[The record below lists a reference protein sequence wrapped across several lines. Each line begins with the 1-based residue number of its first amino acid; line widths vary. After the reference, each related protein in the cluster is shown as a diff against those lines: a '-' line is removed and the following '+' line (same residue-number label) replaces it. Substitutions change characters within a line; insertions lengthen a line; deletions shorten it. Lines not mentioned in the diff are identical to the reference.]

1 MNPTLRKTFKRFWM
15 TAMLMLLFST
25 QLLLGQGRNISG
37 TVVDDQS
44 GEPIVGANI
53 LVKGTITG
61 TVTDIDGKYSLS
73 VPAGSTV
80 IVYSYVGYD
89 TQEITLGASS
99 VIDIRLAAG
108 ELLDE
113 VVVIGYGVAKK
124 EDLTGSVTQVSTKSF
139 NEGPVNTPEQLIV
152 GRVAG
157 VQVTSAGGAPGG
169 GNTIR
174 IRGGSSLTANNDPL
188 VVIDGIPV
196 DAGISGS
203 QNPLNTINP
212 NDIESFTILKD
223 ASATAIYGSRAS
235 NGVIIITTKKG
246 KSGPVQLSYSG
257 DFNIGQTAKR
267 LEPLTSDEFR
277 TLVNEIG
284 NASQIALLGDANT
297 DWQDEIYQ
305 TATGTDHNLS
315 AAGSISD
322 VLPYRVSLGFTNQQG
337 ILKTSNMDRYS
348 GALSLSPKLLDD
360 HLSINL
366 NAKGSIVK
374 NRFADVGTIG
384 SAIVFDPTQP
394 VFTNSDAFGG
404 YFEWVDVDGNV
415 AVNAPRNPL
424 ARLEQREDLS
434 TVNRFI
440 GNAQFDYKFHFLP
453 DLRANLNFGM
463 DKARSDGTVQVPVEA
478 ASEINNGEG
487 GMDNSYFEEKTN
499 RLLDF
504 YLNYG
509 KTVNSIKSKF
519 DVTAGYSYQGFHV
532 ENEFLTRD
540 VSGSRSD
547 TTDYEGEYVL
557 ISFFGRF
564 NYTLND
570 KYLLTVTLRNDG
582 SSRFSEENRWGL
594 FPSVAVAWNVA
605 RENFLANSKVLT
617 DFKLRAG
624 YGVTG
629 QQDIIGF
636 YPYLPRYTSGLSSA
650 QYQFGDQF
658 IFTLRPEGYDANIKW
673 EETTTWNAGLD
684 FGFLDSRIYGS
695 LDFYQRKTKDLLN
708 QISIPAGTNLT
719 NQLVTNIGN
728 MDNRGVEFSINA
740 NAVNK
745 NDWSWD
751 LGFNITGQ
759 HTEITNL
766 TLNDDPTF
774 IGNPTGDI
782 SGGVGNKIQIHSVGY
797 APSSFFVFKQVY
809 DANGKPVEGLYE
821 DLNKDGQ
828 ITELDKYRYNKPA
841 PDVFLGFNTMLRYK
855 NFDLSTVIR
864 GNFNNYVYN
873 NVNSDRGI
881 KFITGATPDYI
892 TNTLSTA
899 LEDGF
904 TSREYFS
911 DHYVENASFM
921 RIDNITLGYAFDKLF
936 TNRFNGRLYA
946 TVQNVGVITNYTGL
960 DPEVQNGIDNNI
972 YPRPR
977 TFLLGLNLNFK

>member
-1 MNPTLRKTFKRFWM
+1 MNPTLRKAFKRFWLV
-15 TAMLMLLFST
+15 AMLFLLAGT
-25 QLLLGQGRNISG
+25 QLVSAQNRKISG
-37 TVVDDQS
+37 TVVDAQNN
-44 GEPIVGANI
+44 EPIVGANI
-53 LVKGTITG
+53 LVKGTLTG
-61 TVTDIDGKYSLS
+61 TVTDFDGKYSLT
-73 VPAGSTV
+73 VPSGSTV
-80 IVYSYVGYD
+80 ILFSFVGYD
-89 TQEITLGASS
+89 SQEITLGASS
-99 VIDIRLAAG
+99 VIDIRLASG
-108 ELLDE
+108 KVLDE

-124 EDLTGSVTQVSTKSF
+124 EDLTGSVTQVTSKSF
-139 NEGPVNTPEQLIV
+139 NEGAVNTPEQLIV

-169 GNTIR
+169 ENKIR

-188 VVIDGIPV
+188 IVIDGIPV
-196 DAGISGS
+196 DAGLSGS

-246 KSGPVQLSYSG
+246 KTGPVQLSYSG
-257 DFNIGQTAKR
+257 DFNIAQSAKR
-267 LEPLTSDEFR
+267 LDPLTADEFR

-284 NASQIALLGDANT
+284 TAQQIALLGDANT
-297 DWQDEIYQ
+297 DWQDAIYQ

-315 AAGSISD
+315 AAGSIGD
-322 VLPYRVSLGFTNQQG
+322 MLPYRVSLGFTNQAG

-348 GALSLSPKLLDD
+348 GALSLSPKLLDE

-366 NAKGSIVK
+366 NAKVSMVK

-384 SAIVFDPTQP
+384 NAIIFDPTKP
-394 VFTNSDAFGG
+394 VTTGSDAFGG
-404 YFEWVDVDGNV
+404 YFEWLNADGEPSV
-415 AVNAPRNPL
+415 LAPKNPL

-453 DLRANLNFGM
+453 ELRANLNVGM
-463 DKARSDGTVQVPVEA
+463 DRGSSDGTVTVPVNA
-478 ASEINNGEG
+478 ASEFYNGEG
-487 GMDNSYFEEKTN
+487 GMDNAYFETKTN

-540 VSGSRSD
+540 VSGSRND
-547 TTDYEGEYVL
+547 TVDYEGEYVL
-557 ISFFGRF
+557 ISFFGRL

-570 KYLLTVTLRNDG
+570 RYLLTVTLRNDG
-582 SSRFSEENRWGL
+582 SSRFSEDNRWGL
-594 FPSVAVAWNVA
+594 FPSVAFAWNVA
-605 RENFLANSKVLT
+605 RESFLADSKVLT
-617 DFKLRAG
+617 DLKLRVG

-629 QQDIIGF
+629 QQDIIGY
-636 YPYLPRYTSGLSSA
+636 YPYLPRYTSGLDNA

-658 IFTLRPEGYDANIKW
+658 INTLRPEGYDANIKW
-673 EETTTWNAGLD
+673 EETTTWNAGID
-684 FGFLDSRIYGS
+684 FGFLNSRIYGT
-695 LDFYQRKTKDLLN
+695 LDLYQRKTKDLLN

-728 MDNRGVEFSINA
+728 MENKGVEFSINA
-740 NAVNK
+740 TAVKK
-745 NDWSWD
+745 NDVTWD

-774 IGNPTGDI
+774 IGNPTGGI
-782 SGGVGNKIQIHSVGY
+782 SGGVGNNIQIHSVGY
-797 APSSFFVFKQVY
+797 APSSFFVYKQVY
-809 DANGKPVEGLYE
+809 DASGKPVQGLYE
-821 DLNKDGQ
+821 DLNSDGK

-841 PDVFLGFNTMLRYK
+841 ADVFLGFNTMLRYK

-873 NVNSDRGI
+873 NINSDKGI
-881 KFITGATPDYI
+881 KLVGNSLEFVN
-892 TNTLSTA
+892 NTLNTA

-904 TSREYFS
+904 LKNEYFS
-911 DHYVENASFM
+911 DHYIENASFM
-921 RIDNITLGYAFDKLF
+921 RVDNITLGYAFDKIV
-936 TNRFNGRLYA
+936 TNRFNGRVYA
-946 TVQNVGVITNYTGL
+946 TVQNVAVITNYTGL
-960 DPEVQNGIDNNI
+960 DPEVSNGIDNNI

-977 TFLLGLNLNFK
+977 TFLVGLNLNFK

>member
-1 MNPTLRKTFKRFWM
+1 MNPTLRKAFKRFWLV
-15 TAMLMLLFST
+15 AMLFLLAGT
-25 QLLLGQGRNISG
+25 QLVFAQNRNISG
-37 TVVDDQS
+37 TVVDSQNN
-44 GEPIVGANI
+44 EPIVGANI
-53 LVKGTITG
+53 LVKGTLTG
-61 TVTDIDGKYSLS
+61 TVTDFDGKYSLT
-73 VPAGSTV
+73 VPSGSTV
-80 IVYSYVGYD
+80 VVFSFVGYD

-99 VIDIRLAAG
+99 VIDIRLVSG
-108 ELLDE
+108 KVLDE

-124 EDLTGSVTQVSTKSF
+124 EDLTGSVTQVTSKSF
-139 NEGPVNTPEQLIV
+139 NEGAVNTPEQLIV

-188 VVIDGIPV
+188 IVIDGIPV

-246 KSGPVQLSYSG
+246 KTGPVQLSYSG
-257 DFNIGQTAKR
+257 DFNIAQSAKR
-267 LEPLTSDEFR
+267 LEPLTADEFR

-284 NASQIALLGDANT
+284 TAQQIALLGDANT
-297 DWQDEIYQ
+297 DWQDAIYQ

-315 AAGSISD
+315 AAGSIGD
-322 VLPYRVSLGFTNQQG
+322 MLPYRVSLGFTNQAG

-348 GALSLSPKLLDD
+348 GALSLSPKLLDE

-366 NAKGSIVK
+366 NAKASMVK

-384 SAIVFDPTQP
+384 NALIFDPTQP
-394 VFTNSDAFGG
+394 VMTGNDAFGG
-404 YFEWVDVDGNV
+404 YFEWLNSAGEPSVL
-415 AVNAPRNPL
+415 APRNPL

-453 DLRANLNFGM
+453 ELRANLNVGM
-463 DKARSDGTVQVPVEA
+463 DRATGEGTVSVPLDA
-478 ASEINNGEG
+478 ASEFYNGEG
-487 GMDNSYFEEKTN
+487 GMDNSYAETKTN

-540 VSGSRSD
+540 ISGSRSD
-547 TTDYEGEYVL
+547 TVDYEGEYVL
-557 ISFFGRF
+557 ISFFGRL

-570 KYLLTVTLRNDG
+570 RYLLTVTLRNDG
-582 SSRFSEENRWGL
+582 SSRFSEDNRWGL
-594 FPSVAVAWNVA
+594 FPSVALAWNVA
-605 RENFLANSKVLT
+605 RENFLADSKVLT
-617 DFKLRAG
+617 DLKLRVG

-629 QQDIIGF
+629 QQDIGGF
-636 YPYLPRYTSGLSSA
+636 YPYLPRYTAGLDNA
-650 QYQFGDQF
+650 QYQFGNQF
-658 IFTLRPEGYDANIKW
+658 ITTLRPEGYDANIKW
-673 EETTTWNAGLD
+673 EETTTWNAGID
-684 FGFLDSRIYGS
+684 FGFANNRINGT
-695 LDFYQRKTKDLLN
+695 LDFYQRKTEDLLN
-708 QISIPAGTNLT
+708 FISVPAGTNLT

-728 MDNRGVEFSINA
+728 MDNRGVEFSLNG
-740 NAVNK
+740 NVVNK

-751 LGFNITGQ
+751 VGFNITGQ

-774 IGNPTGDI
+774 IGNPTGGI
-782 SGGVGNKIQIHSVGY
+782 SGGVGNNIQIHSVGY
-797 APSSFFVFKQVY
+797 TPNSFFVFKQVY

-821 DLNKDGQ
+821 DLNNDGQ

-855 NFDLSTVIR
+855 NFDLSAVIR
-864 GNFNNYVYN
+864 GNVNNYVYN
-873 NVNSDRGI
+873 NISSDRGI
-881 KFITGATPDYI
+881 KFVGNQLEFVN
-892 TNTLSTA
+892 NTLSTA

-904 TSREYFS
+904 TSSEYFS

-936 TNRFNGRLYA
+936 TNRFNGRIYA
-946 TVQNVGVITNYTGL
+946 TAQNVAVMTNYTGL
-960 DPEVQNGIDNNI
+960 DPEVSNGIDNNI

-977 TFLLGLNLNFK
+977 TFLVGLNLNFK

>member
-1 MNPTLRKTFKRFWM
+1 MNPTLRKAFKRFWLA
-15 TAMLMLLFST
+15 AMLFLLAGT
-25 QLLLGQGRNISG
+25 QLVFAQNRNISG
-37 TVVDDQS
+37 TVVDSQNN
-44 GEPIVGANI
+44 EPIVGANI
-53 LVKGTITG
+53 LVKGTLTG
-61 TVTDIDGKYSLS
+61 TVTDFDGKYSLT
-73 VPAGSTV
+73 VPSGSTV
-80 IVYSYVGYD
+80 ILFSFVGYD
-89 TQEITLGASS
+89 SQEITLGASS
-99 VIDIRLAAG
+99 VIDIRLVSG
-108 ELLDE
+108 KVLDE

-124 EDLTGSVTQVSTKSF
+124 EDLTGSVTQVTSKSF
-139 NEGPVNTPEQLIV
+139 NEGAVNTPEQLIV

-188 VVIDGIPV
+188 IVIDGIPV
-196 DAGISGS
+196 DAGIKGS

-246 KSGPVQLSYSG
+246 KTGPVQLSYSG
-257 DFNIGQTAKR
+257 DFNVGQIAKR
-267 LEPLTSDEFR
+267 LEPLTADEFR

-284 NASQIALLGDANT
+284 TPQQIALLGDANT
-297 DWQDEIYQ
+297 DWQDAIYQ

-322 VLPYRVSLGFTNQQG
+322 MLPYRVSLGFTNQAG

-348 GALSLSPKLLDD
+348 GALSLSPSLLDN
-360 HLSINL
+360 HLTINL
-366 NAKGSIVK
+366 NAKASMVK

-384 SAIVFDPTQP
+384 SAILFDPTQP
-394 VFTNSDAFGG
+394 VMTGSDAFGG
-404 YFEWVDVDGNV
+404 YFEWVDFEGNV
-415 AVNAPRNPL
+415 SVNAPRNPL
-424 ARLEQREDLS
+424 ARLEQRNDLS

-453 DLRANLNFGM
+453 DLRANLNIGL
-463 DKARSDGTVQVPVEA
+463 DKAKGEGTVKVPVEA

-487 GMDNSYFEEKTN
+487 GMDNSYSEAKTN

-519 DVTAGYSYQGFHV
+519 DVTAGYSYQGFHL
-532 ENEFLTRD
+532 ENETLTRD

-547 TTDYEGEYVL
+547 TVDYEGEYVL
-557 ISFFGRF
+557 ISFFGRL

-570 KYLLTVTLRNDG
+570 RYLLTVTLRNDG
-582 SSRFSEENRWGL
+582 SSRFSEDNRWGL
-594 FPSVAVAWNVA
+594 FPSVALAWNVA
-605 RENFLANSKVLT
+605 RENFLADSRVLT
-617 DFKLRAG
+617 DLKLRVG

-629 QQDIIGF
+629 QQDIIGY
-636 YPYLPRYTSGLSSA
+636 YPYLPRYTSGLNSA

-658 IFTLRPEGYDANIKW
+658 ITTLRPEGYDANIKW
-673 EETTTWNAGLD
+673 EETTTWNAGID
-684 FGFLDSRIYGS
+684 FGFANNRINGT

-728 MDNRGVEFSINA
+728 MENKGVELSINA
-740 NAVNK
+740 NVLNK

-774 IGNPTGDI
+774 IGNPTGGI
-782 SGGVGNKIQIHSVGY
+782 SGGVGNNIQIHSVGY

-864 GNFNNYVYN
+864 GNVNNYIYN
-873 NVNSDRGI
+873 NVASDRGI
-881 KFITGATPDYI
+881 IFVGGTTPDYI
-892 TNTLSTA
+892 INTLNTA

-904 TSREYFS
+904 TNREYFS
-911 DHYVENASFM
+911 DFYVENASFM

-936 TNRFNGRLYA
+936 TNRFNGRIYA
-946 TVQNVGVITNYTGL
+946 TAQNVAVMTNYTGL
-960 DPEVQNGIDNNI
+960 DPEVSTGIDNNI

-977 TFLLGLNLNFK
+977 TFLVGLNLNFK